1 MKSLTRL
8 VFAIATV
15 AIFTS
20 CTRTGNKTY
29 NYLREVGRIRA
40 LYNTDAQ
47 ERVLNVRQLQFDKL
61 LEAANRTDE
70 YKQTLIGFSTDGVD
84 SEAIQFTQN
93 LESFLD
99 AVKSMYLDTAH
110 LIQEEQKARAHHFG
124 PSPVLPILKGAV
136 ALADDNTGGVIAAVG
151 ELLDVLG
158 KENAARR
165 QFLAP
170 YITQVRESREHV
182 MAARQ
187 AFHQQA
193 DQTKA
198 DFTKRYPNNDW
209 TLSEVLPQ

>member
-1 MKSLTRL
+1 MKPLIRFI
-8 VFAIATV
+8 FAV
-15 AIFTS
+15 AAMVIFTS
-20 CTRTGNKTY
+20 CARTGNKTY
-29 NYLREVGRIRA
+29 NYLREIGRIRA

-47 ERVLNVRQLQFDKL
+47 ERVLNVRRLQFDKL
-61 LEAANRTDE
+61 LEAANRTEE

-158 KENAARR
+158 KQNAARQ

-170 YITQVRESREHV
+170 YIAQVRESRERV
-182 MAARQ
+182 IMARQ
-187 AFHQQA
+187 TFHQQA
-193 DQTKA
+193 GQTKA
-198 DFTKRYPNNDW
+198 DFTQRYPNNDW
-209 TLSEVLPQ
+209 TLPEILPQ